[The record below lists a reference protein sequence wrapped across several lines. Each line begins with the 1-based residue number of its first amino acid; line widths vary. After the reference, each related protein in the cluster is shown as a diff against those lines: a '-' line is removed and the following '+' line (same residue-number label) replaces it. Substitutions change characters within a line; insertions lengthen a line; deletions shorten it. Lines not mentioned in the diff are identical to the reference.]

1 MKFYRELDIY
11 GDNTIL
17 KRFEANET
25 NFEIV
30 QGKISA
36 IISESEIDELINSN
50 VTMYSKLAS
59 AILDINS
66 LTLNFSDLTTK
77 YNTLLG
83 SYEQLDS
90 KVAEYKLS
98 VDGLSATISSVQTDL
113 DANYSTTSQMNA
125 AIKASTDSIS
135 SEVSSLRTTLQN
147 NYSTTTS
154 MNSAINQSANGIKQ
168 TVAATYTTKNEFSS
182 TTSRLN
188 TLISQVEDDITLQAS
203 SISNLN
209 GSLESLSAQV
219 SLNSNNISLKVNRD
233 DIITEI
239 NASPERLVLK
249 SNRLVIESTHFSLSE
264 EGLVNINN
272 GYLMFSTN
280 DDSSYLSIENG
291 LITTNTKSNNYK
303 GLEIFDNHIYF
314 YAWTWKDNRVG
325 ELTSYRE
332 HKLAYY
338 DNEYDIGIAL
348 VADTNDTLAL
358 GYYSEE
364 SREIFI
370 NAMTI
375 NRRSDGSVEFYNNV
389 YWVGSDNNRTGC
401 IRSYHKT
408 NQPDILGIEL
418 YGDYLDC
425 VSLSYTDVNGNVF
438 SALEID
444 ARDNN
449 IIKCH
454 RPINI
459 PGKPAE
465 NVINGCKFYCGTNV
479 YTIKTF
485 FDGGTYIAFS
495 NQSIRDNLNE
505 PNANGN
511 NTIVLA
517 CNGDND
523 ANGWAVNGCTYIA
536 SSDTW
541 NVFINGG
548 TAGALARVNLFVIC
562 WA

>member
-1 MKFYRELDIY
+1 
-11 GDNTIL
+11 
-17 KRFEANET
+17 
-25 NFEIV
+25 
-30 QGKISA
+30 
-36 IISESEIDELINSN
+36 
-50 VTMYSKLAS
+50 
-59 AILDINS
+59 
-66 LTLNFSDLTTK
+66 
-77 YNTLLG
+77 
-83 SYEQLDS
+83 
-90 KVAEYKLS
+90 
-98 VDGLSATISSVQTDL
+98 
-113 DANYSTTSQMNA
+113 
-125 AIKASTDSIS
+125 
-135 SEVSSLRTTLQN
+135 
-147 NYSTTTS
+147 
-154 MNSAINQSANGIKQ
+154 
-168 TVAATYTTKNEFSS
+168 
-182 TTSRLN
+182 
-188 TLISQVEDDITLQAS
+188 
-203 SISNLN
+203 
-209 GSLESLSAQV
+209 
-219 SLNSNNISLKVNRD
+219 
-233 DIITEI
+233 
-239 NASPERLVLK
+239 
-249 SNRLVIESTHFSLSE
+249 
-264 EGLVNINN
+264 
-272 GYLMFSTN
+272 MFSTN

-314 YAWTWKDNRVG
+314 YAWSWEDNRVG

-364 SREIFI
+364 SREIFK

-375 NRRSDGSVEFYNNV
+375 NRRSDGNVEFYTNT

-454 RPINI
+454 SPINI

-485 FDGGTYIAFS
+485 IDGGTYISFS

-541 NVFINGG
+541 NVFIDGG
-548 TAGALARVNLFVIC
+548 TAGALARINLFVIC